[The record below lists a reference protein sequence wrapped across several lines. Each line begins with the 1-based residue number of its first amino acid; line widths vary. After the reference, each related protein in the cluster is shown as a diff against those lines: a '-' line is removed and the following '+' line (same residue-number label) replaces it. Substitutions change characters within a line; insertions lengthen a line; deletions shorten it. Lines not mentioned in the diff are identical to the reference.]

1 MEANWRQSAGEDDLE
16 QDAEEYED
24 VEDLHEDMGDLAS
37 QNSRLRGRKSESDY
51 CKCFNVI

>member
-1 MEANWRQSAGEDDLE
+1 MLHGSQLAPGEDDLE

-37 QNSRLRGRKSESDY
+37 QNSRPRGRKSESDY